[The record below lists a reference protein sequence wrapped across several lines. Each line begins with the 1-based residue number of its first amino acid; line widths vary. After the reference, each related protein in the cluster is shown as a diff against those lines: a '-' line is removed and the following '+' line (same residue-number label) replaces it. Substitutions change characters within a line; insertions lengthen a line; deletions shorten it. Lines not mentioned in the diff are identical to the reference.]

1 MGRVASG
8 STWLSAHRQQSLDR
22 LGRII
27 QELRPQRVTIQFET
41 GGAGGRRGVRRPQC
55 RDWPKSLKFLRIA
68 RAGPPDLGA
77 G

>member
-1 MGRVASG
+1 MASG
-8 STWLSAHRQQSLDR
+8 GDGRLSLERV
-22 LGRII
+22 GRII

-41 GGAGGRRGVRRPQC
+41 GGAGGRRGAVSARNVAIGR
-55 RDWPKSLKFLRIA
+55 KSLKFLRIA